1 MNTPVRAVLAACAI
15 YTLSTAGHSAPRHTL
30 FTEVLTAHVRNG
42 MVDYRALKSDDRLT
56 RYLEGLAAT
65 DPAALPSNNDRLA
78 FWINVYNA
86 QTLKLITDSYPV
98 KSISELHYGKSLAL
112 ATALRKTAW
121 HTHRFVVGGKEYTLD
136 AVEHAILRPVFRDFR
151 IHAAIVCAAMS
162 CPPLRSEA
170 YEGDAIDRQ
179 LDGQMR
185 QFLANPVLNRYD
197 GAGNTL
203 YLSKIFSWFEKDFTG
218 GKKPIIEVLL
228 PYFPAETAEAL
239 QKRGRD
245 TTIKYLSYDWRL
257 NGR

>member
-1 MNTPVRAVLAACAI
+1 MNTHVRVVLAACAI
-15 YTLSTAGHSAPRHTL
+15 YTLSTTGHSAPRHTL
-30 FTEVLTAHVRNG
+30 FPEVRTAHVRNG

-136 AVEHAILRPVFRDFR
+136 AVEHAILRP
-151 IHAAIVCAAMS
+151 
-162 CPPLRSEA
+162 
-170 YEGDAIDRQ
+170 
-179 LDGQMR
+179 
-185 QFLANPVLNRYD
+185 
-197 GAGNTL
+197 
-203 YLSKIFSWFEKDFTG
+203 
-218 GKKPIIEVLL
+218 
-228 PYFPAETAEAL
+228 
-239 QKRGRD
+239 
-245 TTIKYLSYDWRL
+245 
-257 NGR
+257 